1 MKRGTLLLAVL
12 GVLVAGIDAQAQR
25 RRFEG
30 GPPPYMRMPTKAVA
44 VLHGL
49 GDNHVHGVIT
59 FTAEGNVVEV
69 KGEITGLKPG
79 EHAFHVHEFG
89 DCSSADGMSAG
100 GHFNPFNAPHGGP
113 HEGPRHVGDL
123 GNIKADESGKAVI
136 DMKDNMIKLFGPASI
151 IGRSLI
157 VHEKEDDLKSQ
168 PSGNAGGRIA
178 CAVIG
183 YGKSSS
189 EGMTPA
195 RAPVVRP
202 PKPVSPPAAKD

>member
-1 MKRGTLLLAVL
+1 MKWSILGLAVL

-25 RRFEG
+25 RRFEA
-30 GPPPYMRMPTKAVA
+30 PYYMRGPSKAIA

-49 GDNHVHGVIT
+49 GDNNVKGVIT
-59 FTAEGNVVEV
+59 FTMQGNTCEV
-69 KGEITGLKPG
+69 NGEITGLKPG

-100 GHFNPFNAPHGGP
+100 PHFNPFNTAHGGP

-123 GNIKADESGKAVI
+123 GNIKADDSGKAVI
-136 DMKDNMIKLFGPASI
+136 DIKDTQIKLIGQASI

-157 VHEKEDDLKSQ
+157 VHAGVDDFKSQ
-168 PSGNAGGRIA
+168 PAGNAGGRIA

-183 YGKSSS
+183 FAKS
-189 EGMTPA
+189 EAMTPTKG
-195 RAPVVRP
+195 PVVAPAGQAP
-202 PKPVSPPAAKD
+202 PQR